1 MKNKDIGQQLASL
14 NHLIKRNL
22 QNELSS
28 ELMRIS
34 AANGYILVYLYEN
47 KQNDVF
53 QRDLEAEF
61 QIARSTAS
69 GILQAMEKKKLI
81 IRQSIPRDARLKRL
95 VLTEKGTEFQLEIM
109 ENFDRVQEALRGE
122 IPADKLKCFLE
133 VVDLLKENAVKD
145 YREKWG
151 SPDSCD
157 ENEN

>member
-53 QRDLEAEF
+53 QRDLEEYF
-61 QIARSTAS
+61 NITRSTAS
-69 GILQAMEKKKLI
+69 KVLSLMETKGLI
-81 IRQSIPRDARLKRL
+81 RRGGVDGDARLKKL
-95 VLTEKGTEFQLEIM
+95 VITKEGEMIL
-109 ENFDRVQEALRGE
+109 EALSDSRKQME
-122 IPADKLKCFLE
+122 DKLTDGFSEDEL
-133 VVDLLKENAVKD
+133 DRLHDYLRRMKENMK
-145 YREKWG
+145 R
-151 SPDSCD
+151 
-157 ENEN
+157 

>member
-53 QRDLEAEF
+53 QRDLEEYF
-61 QIARSTAS
+61 NITRSTAS
-69 GILQAMEKKKLI
+69 KVLSLMETKGLI
-81 IRQSIPRDARLKRL
+81 RRGGVDGDARLKKL
-95 VLTEKGTEFQLEIM
+95 VITKEGEMML
-109 ENFDRVQEALRGE
+109 EALSDSRKQME
-122 IPADKLKCFLE
+122 DKLTDGFSEDEL
-133 VVDLLKENAVKD
+133 DRFHDYLRRMKENMK
-145 YREKWG
+145 R
-151 SPDSCD
+151 
-157 ENEN
+157 

>member
-53 QRDLEAEF
+53 QRDLEEYF
-61 QIARSTAS
+61 NITRSTAS
-69 GILQAMEKKKLI
+69 K
-81 IRQSIPRDARLKRL
+81 
-95 VLTEKGTEFQLEIM
+95 VLS
-109 ENFDRVQEALRGE
+109 
-122 IPADKLKCFLE
+122 
-133 VVDLLKENAVKD
+133 LKEGGSGRR
-145 YREKWG
+145 REAEKTCHHQRG
-151 SPDSCD
+151 RNDA
-157 ENEN
+157 

>member
-53 QRDLEAEF
+53 QRDLEEYF
-61 QIARSTAS
+61 NITRSTAS
-69 GILQAMEKKKLI
+69 KVLSLMETKGLI
-81 IRQSIPRDARLKRL
+81 RRGGVDGDARLKKL
-95 VLTEKGTEFQLEIM
+95 VITKEGEMML
-109 ENFDRVQEALRGE
+109 EALSDSRKQME
-122 IPADKLKCFLE
+122 DKLTDGFSEDEL
-133 VVDLLKENAVKD
+133 DRLHDYLRRMKENMK
-145 YREKWG
+145 R
-151 SPDSCD
+151 
-157 ENEN
+157 

>member
-53 QRDLEAEF
+53 QRDLEEYF
-61 QIARSTAS
+61 NITRSTAS
-69 GILQAMEKKKLI
+69 KVLSLMETKV
-81 IRQSIPRDARLKRL
+81 S
-95 VLTEKGTEFQLEIM
+95 
-109 ENFDRVQEALRGE
+109 
-122 IPADKLKCFLE
+122 
-133 VVDLLKENAVKD
+133 
-145 YREKWG
+145 
-151 SPDSCD
+151 
-157 ENEN
+157 

>member
-53 QRDLEAEF
+53 QRDLEEYF
-61 QIARSTAS
+61 NITRSTAS
-69 GILQAMEKKKLI
+69 KVLSLMETKGLI
-81 IRQSIPRDARLKRL
+81 RRGGVDGDARLKKL
-95 VLTEKGTEFQLEIM
+95 VITKEGEMML
-109 ENFDRVQEALRGE
+109 EALSDSRKQME
-122 IPADKLKCFLE
+122 DKLTDGFSEDEL
-133 VVDLLKENAVKD
+133 DRLHDYLRRLKENMK
-145 YREKWG
+145 R
-151 SPDSCD
+151 
-157 ENEN
+157 

>member
-53 QRDLEAEF
+53 QRDLEEYF
-61 QIARSTAS
+61 NITRSSAS
-69 GILQAMEKKKLI
+69 KVLSLMETKGLI
-81 IRQSIPRDARLKRL
+81 RRGGVDGDARLKKL
-95 VLTEKGTEFQLEIM
+95 VITKEGEMML
-109 ENFDRVQEALRGE
+109 EALSDSRKQME
-122 IPADKLKCFLE
+122 DKLTDGFSEDEL
-133 VVDLLKENAVKD
+133 DRLHDYLRRMKENMK
-145 YREKWG
+145 R
-151 SPDSCD
+151 
-157 ENEN
+157 

>member
-53 QRDLEAEF
+53 QRDLEEYF
-61 QIARSTAS
+61 NITRSTAS
-69 GILQAMEKKKLI
+69 KVLSLMETKGLI
-81 IRQSIPRDARLKRL
+81 RRGGVDGDARLKKL
-95 VLTEKGTEFQLEIM
+95 VITKEGEMML
-109 ENFDRVQEALRGE
+109 EALSDSRTQME
-122 IPADKLKCFLE
+122 DKLTDGFSEDEL
-133 VVDLLKENAVKD
+133 DRLHDYLRRMKENMK
-145 YREKWG
+145 R
-151 SPDSCD
+151 
-157 ENEN
+157 

>member
-53 QRDLEAEF
+53 QRDLEEYF
-61 QIARSTAS
+61 NITRSTAS
-69 GILQAMEKKKLI
+69 KVLSLMETKGLI
-81 IRQSIPRDARLKRL
+81 RKGGVDGDARLKKL
-95 VLTEKGTEFQLEIM
+95 VITKEGEMML
-109 ENFDRVQEALRGE
+109 EALSDSRKQME
-122 IPADKLKCFLE
+122 DKLTDGFSEDEL
-133 VVDLLKENAVKD
+133 DRLHDYLRRMKENMK
-145 YREKWG
+145 R
-151 SPDSCD
+151 
-157 ENEN
+157 

>member
-53 QRDLEAEF
+53 QRDLEEYF
-61 QIARSTAS
+61 NITRSTAS
-69 GILQAMEKKKLI
+69 KVLSLMETKGLI
-81 IRQSIPRDARLKRL
+81 RRGGVDGDARLKKL
-95 VLTEKGTEFQLEIM
+95 VITKEGEMML
-109 ENFDRVQEALRGE
+109 EALSDSRKQME
-122 IPADKLKCFLE
+122 DKLTDGFSEDELDRLHDYLRCM
-133 VVDLLKENAVKD
+133 KENMK
-145 YREKWG
+145 R
-151 SPDSCD
+151 
-157 ENEN
+157 

>member
-53 QRDLEAEF
+53 QRDLEEYF
-61 QIARSTAS
+61 NITRSTAS
-69 GILQAMEKKKLI
+69 KVLSLMETKGLI
-81 IRQSIPRDARLKRL
+81 RRGGVDGDARLKKLVITKEGEMMLEALSDSRKQMEDKLTDGFSEDELDRL
-95 VLTEKGTEFQLEIM
+95 HDYLRRMKEKGGMCRNDQDIIKVCK
-109 ENFDRVQEALRGE
+109 RV
-122 IPADKLKCFLE
+122 
-133 VVDLLKENAVKD
+133 
-145 YREKWG
+145 
-151 SPDSCD
+151 
-157 ENEN
+157 